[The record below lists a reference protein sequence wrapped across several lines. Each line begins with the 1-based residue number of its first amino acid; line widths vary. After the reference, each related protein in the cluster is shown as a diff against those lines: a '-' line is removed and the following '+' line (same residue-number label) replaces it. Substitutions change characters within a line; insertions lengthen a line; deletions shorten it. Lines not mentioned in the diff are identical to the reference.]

1 MKNKIKKFFIFNM
14 MIFSSIITL
23 ANTEVPNV
31 IIKDSSELPASILE
45 LEKKKDKAEL
55 NLKVKKM
62 TSKKLEEKYDKY
74 EDIYYI
80 ELPELISQDEGIY
93 LTSNYRKIKE
103 NKLKISNSEIEYL
116 LDGNRIEVSNTSQN
130 KSKRIYILKYNKN
143 TKELLNVYVVDRK
156 SIDNEYLQNHLD
168 LEFTDNYIAYTDETL
183 SRTSVSENVKVL
195 GGEIIEISEEINK
208 LDILSLTGEKL
219 GSINLSSGS
228 GGIGL
233 DNSSNGIKLR
243 NSKGYLNFGIGFENK
258 KLKLKLKEW
267 SFAENK
273 YTFLIKGY
281 GKNRE
286 LDYLIS
292 LKPALHKL
300 KLNKCGINL
309 DFGEVSQ
316 NETQEITATFED
328 LRIQMPESVG
338 TITVKFLDEGKMNM
352 YLDDNSDSILAM
364 LSSEVVEDEKVIE
377 GYRNM
382 NIKLK
387 GKIVES
393 IKNKKPGNYK
403 GTSELLILID
413 L

>member
-74 EDIYYI
+74 KDICYI